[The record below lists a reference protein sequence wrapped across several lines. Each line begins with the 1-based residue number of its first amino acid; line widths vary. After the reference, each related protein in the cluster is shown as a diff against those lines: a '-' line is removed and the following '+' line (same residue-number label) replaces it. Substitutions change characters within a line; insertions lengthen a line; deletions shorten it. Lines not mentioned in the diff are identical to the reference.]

1 MTDKTGSE
9 VLKHDDV
16 ASLGRGFE
24 GIGES
29 RFLNWAEPYFPP
41 INLYNLPYQLVTA
54 ASLQPITKVYRG
66 IPEEFDRLYKLRAC
80 K

>member
-1 MTDKTGSE
+1 MTDKSGSE

-24 GIGES
+24 GVGES

-41 INLYNLPYQLVTA
+41 INLYNLPYQLVTP
-54 ASLQPITKVYRG
+54 ASPRPTSNTYQFRVKPLNK
-66 IPEEFDRLYKLRAC
+66 LYKLRN
-80 K
+80 KG

>member
-29 RFLNWAEPYFPP
+29 RFLNCCRNPLSAIYS
-41 INLYNLPYQLVTA
+41 
-54 ASLQPITKVYRG
+54 SLNIYPK
-66 IPEEFDRLYKLRAC
+66 ED
-80 K
+80 